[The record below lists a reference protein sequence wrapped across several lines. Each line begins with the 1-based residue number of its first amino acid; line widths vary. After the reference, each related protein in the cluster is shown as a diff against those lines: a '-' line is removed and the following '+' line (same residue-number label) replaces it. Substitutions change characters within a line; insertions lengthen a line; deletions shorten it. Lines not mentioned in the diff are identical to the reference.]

1 MKALRIAGK
10 ILLNTLV
17 VLLVV
22 LLLLHLGVT
31 AIYFDYFLHSK
42 GEFVV
47 PGLDTPFVPQ
57 GFDYLP
63 DTDSYLISGYMSDDT
78 AARVY
83 VRDGEGNIHFVSLLR
98 PDGSAYVEH
107 AGGVCHNGDYLYV
120 AGPTG
125 VDVFSL
131 ADALAGRD
139 PVQLG
144 TIATGYPM
152 AYCSFYNGYLLTGD
166 FYYPET
172 YETPAAH
179 RFTTPAG
186 DANMALMTVFKADET
201 ALFGIH
207 PEPVAAISTP
217 GKVQGLCFSE
227 DEIILSTSYGF
238 ATSYLH
244 AYRFDE
250 SRQGIAT
257 VLGQQV
263 PLYYLD
269 SANRTVSV
277 SAPPMAEEL
286 VYKDGRVYV
295 LNESA
300 CNKYIYGKFI
310 RGYQIFAYE
319 MEGDR
324 D

>member
-1 MKALRIAGK
+1 MKGLRITGK
-10 ILLNTLV
+10 VLLNIVV
-17 VLLVV
+17 VLIVL

-31 AIYFDYFLHSK
+31 ALYFDFFLHSK
-42 GEFVV
+42 GEFLV
-47 PGLDTPFVPQ
+47 PGLDAAFVPQ
-57 GFDYLP
+57 GFDYVQE
-63 DTDSYLISGYMSDDT
+63 DETYLISGYMSDDT

-83 VRDGEGNIHFVSLLR
+83 VRDGEGNTHFVSLLR
-98 PDGSAYVEH
+98 GDGSPYVEH
-107 AGGVCHNGDYLYV
+107 AGGLCHNGKYLYV
-120 AGPTG
+120 AGPGG

-131 ADALAGRD
+131 ADVLAGHD
-139 PVQLG
+139 PWQLG
-144 TIATGYPM
+144 KIETGYDM

-172 YETPAAH
+172 YETPTAH
-179 RFTTPAG
+179 RLITPAG
-186 DANMALMTVFKADET
+186 ELNPSLMTVFQADS
-201 ALFGIH
+201 AAPFGID
-207 PEPVAAISTP
+207 PAPVAAISTTER
-217 GKVQGLCFSE
+217 VQGVCFNG
-227 DEIILSTSYGF
+227 DTVILSTSY
-238 ATSYLH
+238 SVNSSHLY

-250 SRQGIAT
+250 SRQGTAT
-257 VLGQQV
+257 VLGESV

-269 SANRTVSV
+269 SANLTETVIS
-277 SAPPMAEEL
+277 PPMSEEL

>member
-1 MKALRIAGK
+1 MRALRIAGK
-10 ILLNTLV
+10 VLLNIIVILIV
-17 VLLVV
+17 VA
-22 LLLLHLGVT
+22 LLLHLGVT

-47 PGLDTPFVPQ
+47 PGLDAPFVHQ
-57 GFDYLP
+57 GFDYIASDDL
-63 DTDSYLISGYMSDDT
+63 YLISGYMSDDT

-83 VRDGEGNIHFVSLLR
+83 VRDGAGDTHYAKLLR

-107 AGGVCHNGDYLYV
+107 AGGLCHNGDYLYV
-120 AGPTG
+120 AGPNG

-131 ADALAGRD
+131 ADVLAGRD
-139 PVQLG
+139 AVQLG
-144 TIATGYPM
+144 TVLTGYEM

-172 YETPAAH
+172 YETPAEH

-201 ALFGIH
+201 APFGID
-207 PEPVAAISTP
+207 PVPVAAISTP
-217 GKVQGLCFSE
+217 GKVQGICFSD

-238 ATSYLH
+238 NTSHLY

-250 SRQGIAT
+250 SRQGMAT
-257 VLGQQV
+257 VLDTQV

-269 SANRTVSV
+269 RANLTDTV
-277 SAPPMAEEL
+277 SAPPMIEEL

-324 D
+324 N